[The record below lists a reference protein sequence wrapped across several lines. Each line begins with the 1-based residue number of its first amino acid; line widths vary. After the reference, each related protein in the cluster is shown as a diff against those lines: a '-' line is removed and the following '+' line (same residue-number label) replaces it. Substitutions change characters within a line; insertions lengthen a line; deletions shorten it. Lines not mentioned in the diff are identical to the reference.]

1 MLRGLPPCL
10 KPSQGSP
17 PCQDESEHPLPYG
30 QQPLDHTHIF
40 PAVCASLLFLE
51 HAHQLSFSELFLLCC
66 SFYLKSSFPS
76 LPSLSPVSAK
86 SHL

>member
-17 PCQDESEHPLPYG
+17 PCQDESEHPSRYG

-40 PAVCASLLFLE
+40 PAACASLLSLE
-51 HAHQLSFSELFLLCC
+51 HAHQFSLLEFFFALLFLLPQK
-66 SFYLKSSFPS
+66 FFPK
-76 LPSLSPVSAK
+76 PSLSVS
-86 SHL
+86 SLS